1 MEPQYK
7 NILID
12 AVMHL
17 GDLIHATSI
26 IPLLKQSYPNAEIS
40 YLVKPELVQLFNNVD
55 NVKHVIQYQYKS
67 KGDYFSVFKMAK
79 EIKKYDFDLSISLD
93 PRLRLSAMMW
103 LAGIPTRVGSESL
116 FGWQAGSERFFF
128 SDYFR
133 LKDYD
138 VKKHSA
144 AENFQY
150 LVKLFTQ
157 NMDCLF
163 YKPEFN
169 KPLIKNLEY
178 IKKEFANIPLE
189 FIKIAMCVNTKD
201 PIRNWP
207 VEKFAYLIDQISKSN
222 NAIVFITGMK
232 EDKIVADQV
241 ISLVKNKASVINFCG
256 KTNLDQ
262 LSAFFTNVDFLV
274 HFDNGMGHF
283 AAAAG
288 CPTIT
293 LFSNSNPMQFKPI
306 HEAGLIVGGDYEC
319 IKTCNKKQRETCGLK
334 CLNDISV
341 EMVMEKVD
349 IMIKILGK
357 DNIGER

>member
-1 MEPQYK
+1 MKPKYN

-17 GDLIHATSI
+17 GDLIHATTL
-26 IPLLKQSYPNAEIS
+26 IPLLKQQYPDARIS
-40 YLVKPELVQLFNNVD
+40 YLVKPELVDLFKNID
-55 NVKHVIQYQYKS
+55 NIEYVIPYKYKS
-67 KGDYFSVFKMAK
+67 KGDYFSVFRMAK
-79 EIKKYDFDLSISLD
+79 QIKKYNFDLSISLD

-116 FGWQAGSERFFF
+116 FGWQAGTERFFF

-150 LVKLFTQ
+150 LVKLFTK
-157 NMDCLF
+157 NTDCLF

-201 PIRNWP
+201 PLRNWP

-241 ISLVKNKASVINFCG
+241 ISLVKNKARVINFCG

-306 HEAGLIVGGDYEC
+306 QDNAMIVSCNYDCVKNCNKYLR
-319 IKTCNKKQRETCGLK
+319 KTCGKK
-334 CLNDISV
+334 CLNNISV

-349 IMIKILGK
+349 MMIKKLM
-357 DNIGER
+357 NRNV

>member
-1 MEPQYK
+1 M
-7 NILID
+7 
-12 AVMHL
+12 
-17 GDLIHATSI
+17 S
-26 IPLLKQSYPNAEIS
+26 
-40 YLVKPELVQLFNNVD
+40 
-55 NVKHVIQYQYKS
+55 
-67 KGDYFSVFKMAK
+67 
-79 EIKKYDFDLSISLD
+79 
-93 PRLRLSAMMW
+93 

-116 FGWQAGSERFFF
+116 FGWQAGTERFFF

-150 LVKLFTQ
+150 LVKLFTK
-157 NMDCLF
+157 NTDCLF

-201 PIRNWP
+201 PLRNWP

-241 ISLVKNKASVINFCG
+241 ISLVKNKARVINFCG

-306 HEAGLIVGGDYEC
+306 QDNAMIVSCNYDCVKNCNKYLR
-319 IKTCNKKQRETCGLK
+319 KTCGKK
-334 CLNDISV
+334 CLNNISV

-349 IMIKILGK
+349 MMIKKLM
-357 DNIGER
+357 NRNV

>member
-1 MEPQYK
+1 MKPQYK

-17 GDLIHATSI
+17 GDLIHAITL
-26 IPLLKQSYPNAEIS
+26 IPLLKQAYPNAEIS

-55 NVKHVIQYQYKS
+55 NVKYVIPYQYKS

-116 FGWQAGSERFFF
+116 FGWKAGPERFFF

-138 VKKHSA
+138 IKKHSA

-150 LVKLFTQ
+150 LVKLFTGNSNVLFIKPKF
-157 NMDCLF
+157 NM
-163 YKPEFN
+163 
-169 KPLIKNLEY
+169 PLEKNIDY
-178 IKKEFANIPLE
+178 VKKELSDIPVSS
-189 FIKIAMCVNTKD
+189 KKVAMCVNTKD

-207 VEKFAYLIDQISKSN
+207 VEKFAELIDQIVESY
-222 NAIVFITGMK
+222 NACIIITGME
-232 EDKIVADQV
+232 EDQNVAQQV
-241 ISLVKNKASVINFCG
+241 INLVRNKNFVINFCG
-256 KTNLDQ
+256 KTNLEQ
-262 LSAFFTNVDFLV
+262 LSAFFYYVDFLV

-293 LFSNSNPMQFKPI
+293 LFSNSDPTQFQPL
-306 HEAGLIVGGDYEC
+306 HEAGLTVGGACEC
-319 IKTCNKKQRETCGLK
+319 IKTCNKKLRETCALK

-341 EMVMEKVD
+341 GMVMEKVD
-349 IMIKILGK
+349 LMIK
-357 DNIGER
+357 